1 MISNW
6 QEAKARS
13 TYHFNKWHKDTDIV
27 QHLGKFTGGWQ
38 TEVQAVIND
47 AKALNWSNR
56 REGTGRP
63 DGDVEAEENA
73 SVFTVL
79 TTCIT
84 LPFICG
90 DLLPLVSVIASTF
103 KLLIILPTFHH
114 YLQSM

>member
-38 TEVQAVIND
+38 TEVQAVINE
-47 AKALNWSNR
+47 AKPLNWSNR

-63 DGDVEAEENA
+63 NVDVEAEEN
-73 SVFTVL
+73 
-79 TTCIT
+79 
-84 LPFICG
+84 
-90 DLLPLVSVIASTF
+90 DLMISAEVEEKKRKKKKIKEKMSW
-103 KLLIILPTFHH
+103 KE
-114 YLQSM
+114 